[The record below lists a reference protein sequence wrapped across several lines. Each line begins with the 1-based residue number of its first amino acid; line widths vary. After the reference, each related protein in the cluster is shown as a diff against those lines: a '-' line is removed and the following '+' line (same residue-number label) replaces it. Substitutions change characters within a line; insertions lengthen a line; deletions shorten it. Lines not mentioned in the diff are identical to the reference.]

1 MVRELWV
8 LLAMAIEVKLLRAI
22 DEDMLD
28 VAQLFNDAAYQL
40 RRLGRGVI
48 QNGSHDIYSWH
59 IYKCGDKTR
68 IVESFPHDVCFETA
82 NRLEE
87 YARVLELHIRGP
99 GDRVS

>member
-1 MVRELWV
+1 
-8 LLAMAIEVKLLRAI
+8 MAIIKIRPI
-22 DEDMLD
+22 DEDMSD
-28 VAQLFNDAAYQL
+28 VAQLFNEAAYQL

-48 QNGSHDIYSWH
+48 QNGSHYIHSRH
-59 IYKCGDKTR
+59 IYKFGDKTR

-99 GDRVS
+99 DDRVS